1 MNPQIFVSVGS
12 AKTAQQSQAS
22 DMIFRSLEA
31 AGLSPKQVDRN
42 EWIAEQPLR
51 GIKRVV
57 DKSDGLVVIAFS
69 RYEFPNGIER
79 QKNGS
84 AKDLSSVR
92 ITTVWNH
99 IEATLGYARGIPLL
113 VIAENQL
120 LEDGM
125 LEGRYDWSVYWSDFT
140 PEDLR
145 SDRFLGHLRS
155 WQELVT
161 KHRDETLAV
170 SASAPQTDLSK
181 RSIGQLLG
189 DLNVSQVWAVGAAAV
204 AVLLGV
210 ATLAFKLGETLAHR

>member
-12 AKTAQQSQAS
+12 AKTSQRAQAS

-31 AGLSPKQVDRN
+31 VGLSPKQVDRN

-57 DKSDGLVVIAFS
+57 DKSDGLVVIAFG
-69 RYEFPNGIER
+69 RYEFPGGIER
-79 QKNGS
+79 QKDGS
-84 AKDLSSVR
+84 AKDLSGVR

-113 VIAENQL
+113 VIGENHL

-161 KHRDETLAV
+161 KHRDETQAV
-170 SASAPQTDLSK
+170 STSATETDLSK
-181 RSIGQLLG
+181 KSIRQLLG
-189 DLNVSQVWAVGAAAV
+189 DLNVSQLWAVGAAAV
-204 AVLLGV
+204 TCLVGI
-210 ATLAFKLGETLAHR
+210 ATIAFKLGEKLAGR